1 MIAEIR
7 YLRHTGYNKIVILSG
22 ANGSHF
28 RSVSHDRRIRRNSQR
43 SFVVYATRDDKLRW
57 GFALLPSLV
66 RALASLTL
74 SGPLDKF

>member
-28 RSVSHDRRIRRNSQR
+28 GSVSQDRRMR
-43 SFVVYATRDDKLRW
+43 
-57 GFALLPSLV
+57 
-66 RALASLTL
+66 
-74 SGPLDKF
+74 